1 MVEKGGKA
9 AHEKGVGIHGR
20 SPEKMSE
27 DCKKAAKITNSQKWQ
42 CTITG
47 HVTNSG
53 ALTRYQNK
61 RGINPSHRIRI
72 Q

>member
-1 MVEKGGKA
+1 
-9 AHEKGVGIHGR
+9 
-20 SPEKMSE
+20 MSE
-27 DCKKAAKITNSQKWQ
+27 DGKKAAKITNSQKWQ